1 MIVPLPRRRLTFA
14 RMIRPDILEEARRVT
29 ESARA
34 ANVMVRV
41 LGGVAISLHARGG
54 LHPALTRPYR
64 DIDLVTTRKQGRPT
78 AKLLTGLGYSASE
91 RFNLMNG
98 STRLVFYDL
107 ANERHVDVFVGQFR
121 MCHQIPIA
129 DRLELEDTTVPLAE
143 LLLTKLQIV
152 ELNHKD
158 LIDIWAIVHEHDVAE
173 HDDDA
178 INASRIAKVLAA
190 DWGLWRTSRQSI
202 EAARARLSES
212 ELPQGD
218 RWLIDERLGRLWER
232 VEAQPK
238 GLRWR
243 SRAKVG
249 DRAKWYE
256 EPEEIGH
263 AAARAESGA
272 GLP

>member
-1 MIVPLPRRRLTFA
+1 
-14 RMIRPDILEEARRVT
+14 MIRPDILEEARRVI
-29 ESARA
+29 ESAHA
-34 ANVMVRV
+34 ANVTVRV
-41 LGGVAISLHARGG
+41 LGGVAISLHARGA
-54 LHPALTRPYR
+54 LHPALTRPYG

-78 AKLLTGLGYSASE
+78 ARLLSGLGYTANE

-98 STRLVFYDL
+98 STRQVFYDL
-107 ANERHVDVFVGQFR
+107 ANERHVDVFVGEFR

-158 LIDIWAIVHEHDVAE
+158 LIDIWAIIHEHDVAE

-178 INASRIAKVLAA
+178 INASRIAELLAA
-190 DWGLWRTSRQSI
+190 DWGLWRTSRQSV
-202 EAARARLSES
+202 EEARARLSES
-212 ELPQGD
+212 ELPQDD
-218 RWLIDERLGRLWER
+218 RWLIDERLGRLWQR
-232 VEAQPK
+232 VEVQPK

-243 SRAKVG
+243 SRGKVG

-263 AAARAESGA
+263 ATAGARSDA
-272 GLP
+272 GPP